1 MRKETNRNEVVMFT
15 TRRETNTVV
24 DADPRPYGDAKSKRN
39 AEDYDRKTEELASAR
54 KFLQCSVLQTLI
66 IP

>member
-1 MRKETNRNEVVMFT
+1 MFT

-24 DADPRPYGDAKSKRN
+24 DADPQPYGDAKSKRN
-39 AEDYDRKTEELASAR
+39 AEDYDHKTDELASAC